1 MSITG
6 LFFYLG
12 WWDDHSVIGPDPIQG
27 VLDVIGID
35 PSAAVLQE
43 DGPEA

>member
-1 MSITG
+1 MS
-6 LFFYLG
+6 FNRSFYLR